1 MATDCHCILIVL
13 EQFYPSCLK
22 QCLHLHY
29 ILVRLPFTLF
39 IRSELIIVEL
49 ELLPPSVIKDQDL
62 VLISNISYL
71 HMACYS

>member
-22 QCLHLHY
+22 QCLHLHP
-29 ILVRLPFTLF
+29 RTTSFTLF